1 MSLGFECLG
10 QKKILV
16 FPISFPES
24 YGRSIGI
31 FRVVRIVALSVSAF
45 SREPFILCTSVVQAK
60 LSLLLSALN
69 SNLPLFLA
77 F

>member
-1 MSLGFECLG
+1 MSLGFECLR

-31 FRVVRIVALSVSAF
+31 FRVVRICVVRVRVSM
-45 SREPFILCTSVVQAK
+45 
-60 LSLLLSALN
+60 SAC
-69 SNLPLFLA
+69 PCPRFQITVY
-77 F
+77 FMH